1 MLSQEPVVP
10 MHKHK
15 VRVLV
20 LLHWVKV
27 DLPAMGAQEEY
38 PTIQVAAVLVF
49 LQTEHSDRIQQAIMH
64 LLE

>member
-1 MLSQEPVVP
+1 MLSQEPVVR

-15 VRVLV
+15 DPALV

-27 DLPAMGAQEEY
+27 DLPVMEGQAEY
-38 PTIQVAAVLVF
+38 PTIQVAEELAF
-49 LQTEHSDRIQQAIMH
+49 LQTGHSDRIRQATMH